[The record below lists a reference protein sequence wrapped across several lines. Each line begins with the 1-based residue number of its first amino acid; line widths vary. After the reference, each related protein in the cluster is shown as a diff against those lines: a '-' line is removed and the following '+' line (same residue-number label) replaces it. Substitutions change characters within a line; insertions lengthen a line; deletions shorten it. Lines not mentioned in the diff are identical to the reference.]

1 MGDILKPDTA
11 DQVVEAVRWA
21 AAEEVPLEVVAG
33 ASKRALGRPVQAEHT
48 LDLSGLSGIT
58 LYEPEELV
66 LSALPG
72 TPLPE
77 IGEALAKHRQMLAFE
92 PSDLGPVLGGRAG
105 GGTLGGTIAANLA
118 GPRRIKAGAA
128 RDHVLG
134 LSAASGRGE
143 MFKTGGRVVKNVT
156 GYDLCKL
163 MTGSFGTL
171 GAITA
176 LTVKVLPAPETQL
189 TLAVIGLDDATAIRV
204 LTDALSSPYEV
215 SGAAHMPIGIAGQSA
230 VSSVR
235 DAGGSVTAIRL
246 EGFGPSVDYRAARLS
261 RTFGATGRVVTVAAE
276 ESDALWR
283 EIRDVRPFV
292 GGDRMVWKISAPP
305 GSCAGIAGRLVA
317 DLDAE
322 AFFDWGGGLI
332 WLGCRPGNDGAA
344 ETIRRLLSES
354 GGHATL
360 VRAAEPVR
368 TAVPVFQPQARP
380 LADLTRRIKDSFD
393 PRRVLNPGRMY
404 AGV

>member
-11 DQVVEAVRWA
+11 DQTVEAVRWA

-33 ASKRALGRPVQAEHT
+33 GSKRAFGRPVQVEHT

-72 TPLPE
+72 TPLSE
-77 IGEALAKHRQMLAFE
+77 IGEALAQHRQMLAFE
-92 PSDLGPVLGGRAG
+92 PGDLGPLLGGAAD
-105 GGTLGGTIAANLA
+105 GGTLGGAVAANLA

-143 MFKTGGRVVKNVT
+143 IFKTGGRVVKNVT

-171 GAITA
+171 GAITT

-204 LTDALSSPYEV
+204 LTGALSSPYEV
-215 SGAAHMPIGIAGQSA
+215 SGAAHMPAGIAGRSA
-230 VSSVR
+230 VGPVR
-235 DAGGSVTAIRL
+235 DAGGAVTTIRL
-246 EGFGPSVDYRAARLS
+246 EGFGPSVDYRAARLT
-261 RTFGATGRVVTVAAE
+261 RTVGGTGDVITLPAE

-292 GGDRMVWKISAPP
+292 DGDRMVWKISAPP
-305 GSCAGIAGRLVA
+305 GSCAGLAGRLVA

-322 AFFDWGGGLI
+322 TFFEWGGGLI
-332 WLGCRPGNDGAA
+332 WLACPPSDDGAA
-344 ETIRRLLSES
+344 QTIRGLLQET

-368 TAVPVFQPQARP
+368 AVVPVFQPQAQP
-380 LADLTRRIKDSFD
+380 LAELTRRIKDSFD
-393 PRRVLNPGRMY
+393 PRQVLNPGRMY

>member
-11 DQVVEAVRWA
+11 DQTVEAVRWA

-33 ASKRALGRPVQAEHT
+33 GSKRAFGRPVQVEHT

-72 TPLPE
+72 TPLSE
-77 IGEALAKHRQMLAFE
+77 IGEVLAQHRQMLAFE
-92 PSDLGPVLGGRAG
+92 PSDLGPLLGGAAD
-105 GGTLGGTIAANLA
+105 GGTLGGAVAANLA

-143 MFKTGGRVVKNVT
+143 IFKTGGRVVKNVT

-171 GAITA
+171 GAITT

-204 LTDALSSPYEV
+204 LTGALSSPYEV
-215 SGAAHMPIGIAGQSA
+215 SGAAHMPAGIAGRSA
-230 VSSVR
+230 VGPVR
-235 DAGGSVTAIRL
+235 DAGGAITAIRL
-246 EGFGPSVDYRAARLS
+246 EGFGPSVDYRAARLT
-261 RTFGATGRVVTVAAE
+261 RTVGGTGDVITLPAE

-292 GGDRMVWKISAPP
+292 DGDRMVWKISAPP
-305 GSCAGIAGRLVA
+305 GACAGLAGRLVA

-322 AFFDWGGGLI
+322 TFFDWGGGLI
-332 WLGCRPGNDGAA
+332 WLACPPSDDGAA
-344 ETIRRLLSES
+344 QTIRGLLQET

-368 TAVPVFQPQARP
+368 AVVPVFQPQAQP
-380 LADLTRRIKDSFD
+380 LAELTRRIKDSFD
-393 PRRVLNPGRMY
+393 PRQVLNPGRMY